1 MSVLSL
7 RELLAA
13 LAAEEADYVVVGGV
27 AVGVHGYVRMT
38 QDLDIVPAPDRR
50 NLDRL
55 VVAVSG
61 LGATL
66 PTAGGRTFDPA
77 TDARTL
83 RTGGNLTLDTRLGG
97 LDVLQRVPG
106 LPPYDSLAAE
116 GVMAELDGLPVPI
129 CSLAHLRAM
138 KAAAGRPQDLADL
151 AALPER

>member
-1 MSVLSL
+1 MTVLAL

-13 LAAEEADYVVVGGV
+13 LAAEEAQYGGV

-38 QDLDIVPAPDRR
+38 QDLDIVPAPDLR

-55 VVAVSG
+55 VVAVSR
-61 LGATL
+61 LEATL
-66 PTAGGRTFDPA
+66 PTAGGRAFDPA
-77 TDARTL
+77 SDAKVL
-83 RTGGNLTLDTRLGG
+83 RTGGNLTLDTSLGG

-106 LPPYDSLAAE
+106 LPPYESLASA
-116 GVMAELDGLPVPI
+116 GLVAELDGLPVRI

-138 KAAAGRPQDLADL
+138 KAAAGRPQDVADL